1 MKTETTLTARTQS
14 TRRSR
19 APLYLFFTANIISS
33 IGDVLTFLAVPWF
46 VLQTTGSITQTGITA
61 FFSTAA
67 IAFSAFFGSAL
78 VDRLGFKRASVVS
91 DLMGAVS
98 VAFIPLL
105 YFLGALAFWELLALV
120 FLAGLFTTP
129 GATARTALVPELA
142 ELARMP
148 LERVTSATDG
158 LTRVSRFIGAPLAG
172 LLIVLIGA
180 SNLLWIDALSFAVS
194 ALLIGLAIPRTLHT
208 KSAADADV
216 TAIAAATSS
225 GDASTELRGMR
236 RYLAGLA
243 VGLRF
248 IWRDR
253 LILSIVVTVLVTNLL
268 DAGFSAV
275 LAPAYIRQTFGN
287 AVVLGGIV
295 AAFGGAA
302 FLGTLVFGA
311 IGHRLPRQ
319 LTLGIG
325 FTLAGL
331 PRFLALLF
339 VPSVPVLLAIFAF
352 AGFCIGPV
360 NPLLDTVQ
368 YERVSM
374 HMRARV
380 FGAVTAGAMIGTP
393 LGGLLSGVLV
403 GLIGI
408 RTAILLFG
416 VVYFLAT
423 ASLLVNPAMRGM
435 EKKSSVSQE
444 VREE

>member
-1 MKTETTLTARTQS
+1 MKTETTLIARSQV

-98 VAFIPLL
+98 VALIPLL

-129 GATARTALVPELA
+129 GATARAALVPELA
-142 ELARMP
+142 ELAQMP
-148 LERVTSATDG
+148 LERVSAATDG
-158 LTRVSRFIGAPLAG
+158 ITRVSRFIGAPLAG
-172 LLIVLIGA
+172 LLIVIIGA

-194 ALLIGLAIPRTLHT
+194 ALLIALSIPRTLHS
-208 KSAADADV
+208 KSAAGADA
-216 TAIAAATSS
+216 TAIAAAALS
-225 GDASTELRGMR
+225 GDTATELRGMR

-253 LILSIVVTVLVTNLL
+253 LILSIVATVLVTNLL

-331 PRFLALLF
+331 PRFLALVF
-339 VPSVPVLLAIFAF
+339 VPSVPLLLAIFAF

-368 YERVSM
+368 YERVPM
-374 HMRARV
+374 QMRARV

-416 VVYFLAT
+416 AVYFLAT
-423 ASLLVNPAMRGM
+423 ASLLINPAMRSM
-435 EKKSSVSQE
+435 EKNPTISQLM
-444 VREE
+444 EE